1 MNKTKLAEQL
11 KKHEGLRLKPYT
23 DTVGK
28 LTLGIGRNLEDKG
41 ITEQEALFML
51 NSDVDYFYD
60 KLRSRINWFWAIND
74 ARQNA
79 LVNMAFNLG
88 IGGLLTFKKTLALI
102 GEAKYELAAKE
113 MLNSKWAK
121 QVGYRAEELAE
132 QMRTGD
138 FK

>member
-11 KKHEGLRLKPYT
+11 KKHEGMRLKPYT

-28 LTLGIGRNLEDKG
+28 LTLGIGRNIEDKG

-51 NSDVDYFYD
+51 NNDVDYFYGQLNK
-60 KLRSRINWFWAIND
+60 KLPWFKSLDD
-74 ARQNA
+74 ARQNV

-88 IGGLLTFKKTLALI
+88 VAGLLTFKNMLEECKNEQYNFASI
-102 GEAKYELAAKE
+102 E

-121 QVGYRAEELAE
+121 QVGNRSLELSQ
-132 QMRTGD
+132 QMLTGE